1 MQTIRNTIM
10 IKTIKHNLAL
20 KLDLLGFSAS
30 AICAVHCALMPFIIV
45 FLPLM
50 GLQFIA
56 NPAVEYF
63 FIAASLIIGSFTFKH
78 GYFNH
83 HKKIYPFMIFLSGFT
98 IILIGHFFFH
108 NHSHEV
114 VADQDHAV
122 NDELLFL
129 MIAPIGAFI
138 IAISHLINRRLS
150 KTPKVCCVQ
159 ENNVN
164 PTEQNITTEK
174 QTVS

>member
-30 AICAVHCALMPFIIV
+30 TICAVHCALMPFIIV
-45 FLPLM
+45 FLPML

-78 GYFNH
+78 GYYNH
-83 HKKIYPFMIFLSGFT
+83 HNKIYPFMIFLSGFI
-98 IILIGHFFFH
+98 IILTGHFFFH
-108 NHSHEV
+108 NHSHE
-114 VADQDHAV
+114 AITDHDHAV
-122 NDELLFL
+122 NDDLLFL

-138 IAISHLINRRLS
+138 IAISHLVNRRLS
-150 KTPKVCCVQ
+150 KTPKTCCEQ
-159 ENNVN
+159 EHTVK
-164 PTEQNITTEK
+164 TTGHKVSTEK

>member
-1 MQTIRNTIM
+1 MQTIRNNIM

-20 KLDLLGFSAS
+20 KLDLIGFSAS
-30 AICAVHCALMPFIIV
+30 TICAIHCALMPFIIV

-56 NPAVEYF
+56 NPFVEYI
-63 FIAASLIIGSFTFKH
+63 FIAASLVIGSFTFKH

-83 HKKIYPFMIFLSGFT
+83 HKKLYPFLLFLTGFT

-108 NHSHEV
+108 EHSHDV
-114 VADQDHAV
+114 IQDPVSAN
-122 NDELLFL
+122 NDEFIFL
-129 MIAPIGAFI
+129 MIAPAGAFI

-150 KTPKVCCVQ
+150 KTPKLCCVQ
-159 ENNVN
+159 DHVRANIA
-164 PTEQNITTEK
+164 EQN
-174 QTVS
+174 S